1 MGSFPV
7 LRVGLMGNP
16 KTSQLPGL
24 MILLGCSV
32 FVLLSIVLFAFLLPQ
47 DASEAPNN
55 IFGLEEKGIVL
66 FLEAVTRIQ
75 KDALFLSPNVPRQ
88 RIVQDTL
95 KSYLQQHD
103 AFSDYLTREEYLRFK
118 ELQAEDYVGIGMQIQ
133 KDRDGRILCF
143 PYPRSPAEQAGI
155 SVGDQ
160 LQSIDGVAIHGQ
172 SLVTVATMV
181 RGKEG
186 TKIRLTVTT
195 KSGMEKQVVATCSEV
210 KIESVATRR
219 LDNMTVIGVL
229 RFTRNTPEKLRET
242 LSHRKENEPV
252 LIDLRSNSGG
262 DLGAAIESAMLF
274 VEEGKRIVT
283 IETRNGSMVR
293 ASNSRPLALAYPIY
307 LWQDEATASAAEVF
321 IAALTENKK
330 AVSIGKRTFGK
341 GTKQDV
347 IELSDGSALILTTG
361 RLQTPDGRDY
371 QGVGLN
377 PTHELKDNDTKTI
390 DYLSEVK
397 ALMGS
402 SNGNSSVSVV
412 K

>member
-1 MGSFPV
+1 MGSLLV

-16 KTSQLPGL
+16 KTNQLNGL

-32 FVLLSIVLFAFLLPQ
+32 LVLLSILLFAFFLPK
-47 DASEAPNN
+47 DASEAPDN
-55 IFGLEEKGIVL
+55 IFGLEEKDVVL

-75 KDALFLSPNVPRQ
+75 KDALFLSPNIPRR

-95 KSYLQQHD
+95 KSYLQQYD
-103 AFSDYLTREEYLRFK
+103 VFSDYLTREEYLRFK
-118 ELQAEDYVGIGMQIQ
+118 ELQAEDYVGIGMEIQ

-143 PYPRSPAEQAGI
+143 PYPRSPSEQAGI

-172 SLVTVATMV
+172 SLITVATMV
-181 RGKEG
+181 RGKKG

-210 KIESVATRR
+210 KIENVATRR
-219 LDNMTVIGVL
+219 LDNMTVMGVL

-242 LSHRKENEPV
+242 LSHWKKNEPII
-252 LIDLRSNSGG
+252 IDLRSNSGG

-274 VEEGKRIVT
+274 VEEGKRIV
-283 IETRNGSMVR
+283 IIQTRNGSMVR
-293 ASNSRPLALAYPIY
+293 ASNRRPLAIAYPIY

-361 RLQTPDGRDY
+361 RLQTPEGMDY

-377 PTHELKDNDTKTI
+377 PTYELKNNDTRAI
-390 DYLSEVK
+390 DYLSAVK

-402 SNGNSSVSVV
+402 SNGNPSVDVV